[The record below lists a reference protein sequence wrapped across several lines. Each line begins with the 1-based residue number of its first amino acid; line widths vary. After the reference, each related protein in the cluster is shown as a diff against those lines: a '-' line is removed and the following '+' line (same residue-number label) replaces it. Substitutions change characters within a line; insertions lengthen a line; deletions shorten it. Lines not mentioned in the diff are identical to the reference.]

1 MDGKEKDLLYYEKLR
16 TILLGGVLA
25 VLVAL
30 LIGMVVFFNG
40 LRQYEAQVSV
50 IIDRLDR
57 VSAQLE
63 DLDTEKLVRT
73 ANELADAL
81 DSADI
86 DAVVASLDKTSR
98 ELSEVDWSELAS
110 NFNDI
115 ANTTKDALSG
125 LEEALDKISSL
136 DIEPL
141 NKAIRDLQD
150 AIEPLRKFADLFG

>member
-25 VLVAL
+25 VLAVL
-30 LIGMVVFFNG
+30 LIGMAVFFSG
-40 LRQYEAQVSV
+40 LHRYEARVGV

-63 DLDTEKLVRT
+63 ELDTEKLVRT
-73 ANELADAL
+73 VNEFSDAL

-86 DAVVASLDKTSR
+86 DAIVASLDKASR
-98 ELSEVDWSELAS
+98 ELGEVEWSELAS
-110 NFNDI
+110 NFNEV
-115 ANTTKDALSG
+115 AGTTRDALSG
-125 LEEALDKISSL
+125 LDEALDKIGKL